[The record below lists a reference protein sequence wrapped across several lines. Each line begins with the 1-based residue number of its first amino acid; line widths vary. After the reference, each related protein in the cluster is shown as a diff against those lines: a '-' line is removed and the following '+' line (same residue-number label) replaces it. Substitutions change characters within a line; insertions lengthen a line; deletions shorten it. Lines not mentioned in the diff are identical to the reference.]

1 MKRKYKLPPVRRIT
15 ICGSKV
21 VMEALQQKAFAHN
34 KTLSAFLR
42 EAGLA
47 YNPVN
52 VGVKEYGGI
61 EIIKTEKGGK

>member
-1 MKRKYKLPPVRRIT
+1 MKRKYKLPPVKRIT
-15 ICGSKV
+15 ICGSKA

-47 YNPVN
+47 YNPE
-52 VGVKEYGGI
+52 VKD
-61 EIIKTEKGGK
+61 GGKIINVEEIK

>member
-1 MKRKYKLPPVRRIT
+1 MKRKYKLPPVVRVT
-15 ICGSKV
+15 ICGSKA

-47 YNPVN
+47 YNPIVEGKN
-52 VGVKEYGGI
+52 
-61 EIIKTEKGGK
+61 EKV